1 MTCNEC
7 QVPATPKQLWLAS
20 TCTFQLP
27 WEQQPGERA
36 AGKTFQ
42 VWLKLEME
50 IAKLLMV
57 KRLSDLFRKTS
68 AEDIRLII
76 RRYEKDFDIC
86 GYHETLNDLR
96 TLLKIKTQA
105 TKYR

>member
-7 QVPATPKQLWLAS
+7 QVPATPKQLWLAG
-20 TCTFQLP
+20 TCPFQLP
-27 WEQQPGERA
+27 WEQQPGKRA
-36 AGKTFQ
+36 AGKTLQ
-42 VWLKLEME
+42 VWLNFERE
-50 IAKLLMV
+50 IVNCLC
-57 KRLSDLFRKTS
+57 DLFRKTS

-105 TKYR
+105 KKSR